1 MEYEGLTE
9 DDLTNV
15 HALNRAWLQVQQR
28 EQQGARRLT
37 DRQLDRLSGAPF
49 LLFSLREQD
58 DRWWQSLL
66 GDGQQRDLLDAQPPV
81 SRELLALQ
89 SAGLAFL
96 WELVR
101 RNPYVARIVS
111 GAPLHRCEQIASATL
126 VRVLDCAASRH
137 MIEPRFD
144 DTSSSQQ
151 RLLRRG
157 GSARQ
162 EMRVFAQIGALQ
174 TMLTSIN
181 ILPYRRLPAA
191 ACSMSRTAQQVADK
205 V

>member
-9 DDLTNV
+9 DDLANV
-15 HALNRAWLQVQQR
+15 HALNRAWLQVQTS
-28 EQQGARRLT
+28 EQTGVRSLT
-37 DRQLDRLSGAPF
+37 DRQIDRLSRAPF
-49 LLFSLREQD
+49 LLFSFREQD

-66 GDGQQRDLLDAQPPV
+66 GEGRQRDLLDTRPPD
-81 SRELLALQ
+81 SSELLALQ

-96 WELVR
+96 WELAR
-101 RNPYVARIVS
+101 RNPYVARVVS
-111 GAPLHRCEQIASATL
+111 GAPPHWCEQIASATL
-126 VRVLDCAASRH
+126 VRLLDCVAGCH
-137 MIEPRFD
+137 TIEPRFD
-144 DTSSSQQ
+144 DASSSHQ

-174 TMLTSIN
+174 TMLTSVDVF
-181 ILPYRRLPAA
+181 PYGHLPAA
-191 ACSMSRTAQQVADK
+191 ACSMRRTTQQVADK